1 MKCNNK
7 KGAFSALLVFCA
19 LIFTLTACNSTAPS
33 SSGEASGGD
42 SSSSQPAN
50 RLEAIKA
57 RGYLEVATEPYF
69 APNEFIDSTK
79 NGEVVG
85 SDIELAKRIA
95 DRLGVEL
102 RVVPLEF
109 TAVLSSVTEGK
120 YDMAISSLAYMPSR
134 AEAMEL
140 SKGYYVNPEQKGYGL
155 LVRAEDADQ
164 YQSFD
169 DFQGKTIACQSGSL
183 QEMFV
188 TDQMS
193 GLKEVVRVSSSTDAY
208 LMVSEGKA
216 DAAACSIASAE
227 LYTGANEGLATLDF
241 KFYFDP
247 QYDGTRVG
255 IPKGE
260 TELLD
265 AVNQVI
271 DEVVESGEYEEWYAQ
286 YTEYAKTLGIE

>member
-1 MKCNNK
+1 MKSNIVTK
-7 KGAFSALLVFCA
+7 ALSAFLVCCTLLASLSGCA
-19 LIFTLTACNSTAPS
+19 SSPS
-33 SSGEASGGD
+33 SSSEG
-42 SSSSQPAN
+42 SSQPAN
-50 RLEAIKA
+50 RLEAIKE

-79 NGEVVG
+79 DGEIVG
-85 SDIELAKRIA
+85 SDIELAQRIA
-95 DRLGVEL
+95 DSLGVEL
-102 RVVPLEF
+102 RIIPLEF

-120 YDMAISSLAYMPSR
+120 YDLAISSLAYMPSR

-155 LVRAEDADQ
+155 LVPADQ
-164 YQSFD
+164 ADNYESFE
-169 DFQGKTIACQSGSL
+169 DFAGKTIACQSGSL

-188 TDQMS
+188 TEQMS
-193 GLKEVVRVSSSTDAY
+193 DLKEVVRVSSSTDAY

-227 LYTGANEGLATLDF
+227 LYTGANPGLAILDF

-255 IPKGE
+255 VPKGE
-260 TELLD
+260 TELLE
-265 AVNQVI
+265 AVNKVI
-271 DEVVESGEYEEWYAQ
+271 DEVVESGEYDQWHAQ
-286 YTEYAKTLGIE
+286 YTEYAKSLGIQ